1 MFATTYPSRAFN
13 RQLPGGL
20 YSQVGVETRLVGA
33 TPHQLVAMLFDGF
46 LEALA
51 QARGALR
58 SGNLHG
64 KGSAISRAVR
74 IIEEGL
80 RAGLDLQAGGTLARD
95 LNDLYGYLT
104 MRLTVANL
112 HNDEQ
117 ALLECQRLVEP
128 LRQAWAEIGE
138 AMPAQQR

>member
-1 MFATTYPSRAFN
+1 
-13 RQLPGGL
+13 
-20 YSQVGVETRLVGA
+20 
-33 TPHQLVAMLFDGF
+33 
-46 LEALA
+46 
-51 QARGALR
+51 
-58 SGNLHG
+58 
-64 KGSAISRAVR
+64 VR

-80 RAGLDLQAGGTLARD
+80 RAGLDLQAGGALARD

-128 LRQAWAEIGE
+128 LRQAWSDIGD
-138 AMPAQQR
+138 AGPAQQR